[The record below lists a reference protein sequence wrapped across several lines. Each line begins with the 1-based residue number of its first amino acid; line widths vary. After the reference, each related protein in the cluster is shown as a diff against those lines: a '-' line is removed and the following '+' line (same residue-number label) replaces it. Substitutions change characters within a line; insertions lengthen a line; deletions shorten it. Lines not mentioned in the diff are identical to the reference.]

1 MLNERDVIGRFH
13 GLGRK
18 TLMVWI
24 ERGWLTPAR
33 GRRGYRFREIDL
45 ARIRLIREFS
55 REMALD
61 DNALDVVLPLLD
73 QVHGLRHRLRCLAD
87 AVSTEPA
94 EVRRRIAAK
103 IEKAV
108 DPR

>member
-1 MLNERDVIGRFH
+1 MMNERDVIGRFH

-24 ERGWLTPAR
+24 ERGWLTPQR

-87 AVSTEPA
+87 AVSAEPA
-94 EVRRRIAAK
+94 DVRRRIAAK
-103 IEKAV
+103 IERSVGAG
-108 DPR
+108 